1 MKYVLIILSSFLIL
15 GLIQSCNESSLDH
28 GSDFSQWEQTN
39 KDTNATFDDTTES
52 QYAVKKTEYSDFSE
66 TMNFE
71 DTRMVWNYDIL
82 RSIVKI
88 DTSGKKPIIWLDL
101 EFENPKVEGTE
112 SWHVERIKSFRMKFR
127 GDLDDALFVLDGK
140 ENSGKWFE
148 ITITEIA
155 TQNETSFSYP
165 DIEPVVSILEIDE
178 DEGTIRGLI
187 QVDIEEASN
196 YMKRFRGEFKVF
208 YRNNP

>member
-1 MKYVLIILSSFLIL
+1 
-15 GLIQSCNESSLDH
+15 
-28 GSDFSQWEQTN
+28 
-39 KDTNATFDDTTES
+39 
-52 QYAVKKTEYSDFSE
+52 
-66 TMNFE
+66 
-71 DTRMVWNYDIL
+71 
-82 RSIVKI
+82 
-88 DTSGKKPIIWLDL
+88 
-101 EFENPKVEGTE
+101 
-112 SWHVERIKSFRMKFR
+112 MKFR